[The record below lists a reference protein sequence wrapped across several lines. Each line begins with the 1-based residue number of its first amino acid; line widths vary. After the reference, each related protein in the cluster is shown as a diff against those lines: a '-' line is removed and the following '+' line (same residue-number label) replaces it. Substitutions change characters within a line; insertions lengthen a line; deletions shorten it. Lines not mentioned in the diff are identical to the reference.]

1 MRKKIKIMLIITIV
15 MILAITTKANAT
27 TGKANQETI
36 RIRKE
41 ATTNSGIVTLIS
53 LNEEVEILSEEGE
66 WYKVK
71 YKTYSGYIRKDMLNV
86 ENASQNVTE
95 NKATENTGTEN
106 TNTVTVKSE
115 NNQNTENQVSNES
128 SNTENTTESAQNENT
143 EITKEDN
150 SQNNDEIKAGYTGK
164 ISSKIE
170 LKIIPTI
177 ISSNIHTIDENTQI
191 TVKDV
196 MNKWSYIETE
206 SKSGWVLTSQ
216 IKIVEE
222 NKTEETTQENTKKE
236 ENKVEETQTDIKKE
250 ENTTKV
256 EESKTVKEVTKYVTA
271 ESLNVREKAE
281 NDAKIIN
288 QLTVN
293 TKVTVTETTG
303 NWSKIKVNGKTG
315 YVASKYLSDKKVDV
329 ISRSEHRYASD
340 GCEASLLV
348 KGNA

>member
-95 NKATENTGTEN
+95 NKDTENTGTEN

-143 EITKEDN
+143 EITKED
-150 SQNNDEIKAGYTGK
+150 
-164 ISSKIE
+164 
-170 LKIIPTI
+170 
-177 ISSNIHTIDENTQI
+177 
-191 TVKDV
+191 
-196 MNKWSYIETE
+196 
-206 SKSGWVLTSQ
+206 
-216 IKIVEE
+216 
-222 NKTEETTQENTKKE
+222 KTEEKIEKQEQETKQETKQETNLEGLTLAELKVLAKE
-236 ENKVEETQTDIKKE
+236 KEIKGYSTMK
-250 ENTTKV
+250 
-256 EESKTVKEVTKYVTA
+256 
-271 ESLNVREKAE
+271 KA
-281 NDAKIIN
+281 DLIAALK
-288 QLTVN
+288 
-293 TKVTVTETTG
+293 
-303 NWSKIKVNGKTG
+303 
-315 YVASKYLSDKKVDV
+315 
-329 ISRSEHRYASD
+329 
-340 GCEASLLV
+340 
-348 KGNA
+348 